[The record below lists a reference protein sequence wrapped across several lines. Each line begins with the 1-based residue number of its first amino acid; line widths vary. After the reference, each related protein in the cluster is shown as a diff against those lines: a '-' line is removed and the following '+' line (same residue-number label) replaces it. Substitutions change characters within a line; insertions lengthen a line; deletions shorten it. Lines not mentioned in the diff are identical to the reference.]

1 MTLQWCAHI
10 LLRQWRRKV
19 MPQAESPEG
28 RNENNP
34 MLQHWV
40 WRRQNTSP
48 EGTADACA
56 RGSAVPS
63 GLLICFVH
71 QLLLRCLLF
80 LLLALAFTSPALATD
95 SSHAK
100 ALFKNPSREFSTG
113 PLWVWNDMLTEQQV
127 RETLRDLAGQHI
139 QQAWVHPRPG
149 LMTPYLS
156 NDWFRLWRVALD
168 EAKRLGM
175 KLWIYDEDS
184 YPSGF
189 AGGWVPELM
198 PESRGRGLDYDQ
210 TNQPPAWSSDIL
222 GVFLLKDDQ
231 SQNVTAELRA
241 GNTLP
246 ADKYLIVKEVRTVDS
261 PWHGNRCYVN
271 LLTPGVT
278 ENFLDVTM
286 NTYRRELGD
295 NFGKAIPGVFSDEP
309 NIYAAGRLPWCED
322 LPKQFQQ
329 RWGYSVLEHL
339 DSLFYPVGDWQR
351 VRHNFFQ
358 VLNALFIERW
368 AKPYHDYCERNHLQ
382 WTGHYWDH
390 EWPNC
395 VYVPDNMA
403 VYPWPQLPGIDCL
416 QNRYEESCQA
426 QFGNMRI
433 VRELASVANQLG
445 RPRTFCE
452 AYGGASWDVRFEDL
466 KRIGDWL
473 EVLGINT
480 INQHLSFIT
489 IRGARKRDNP
499 QSFSYHE
506 PWWEAYHI
514 SADYFA
520 RLSAAMSQG
529 EQRNHILLL
538 EPTTT
543 AWMYQGDSTRLKALG
558 DDFFG
563 LIQKLE
569 AAQIEYDIGSEDI
582 LAKYGSV
589 VASQH
594 GKPQAHGEI
603 SPSRPSHISS
613 LNLQLSKIRAVRMLQ
628 HQTTVHPLP
637 FIRGEGR
644 GEGLLASGVNPVVVT
659 RTASAQLKVGQR
671 LYSTVILPAS
681 TDNLNART
689 VRLLSDFS
697 SQTGTLLCLSNP
709 PNRIDGLPSTRG
721 QALASTRGFRRV
733 ETDQM
738 VDLLTADSQ
747 RHGFAIHRTTQ
758 DKGILFH
765 HRRQMADGQLLFLV
779 NTSTEFPSTGTFEAQ
794 AGGIEQWDP
803 YAGNSKPYP
812 FARIGSEI
820 QASFSLTPFGSVLL
834 FLPNRRLPTVPAPH
848 TQVTELKPLTGIEVK
863 RLQPNVLTIDYVDV
877 TAGGE
882 TRTNFQTYRAN
893 QFVWKQN
900 GMERN
905 PWDSAV
911 QFKDELIS
919 KTFPPGS
926 GFEATYR
933 FRIQDAVP
941 KSLEIVI
948 ERPDLYSISCN
959 GQPVIARPGAW
970 WLDKAFGRLDIAAA
984 ARCGENE
991 VTIKASPFTMF
1002 HELEAA
1008 YLLGDFGVSPVANG
1022 FVLTATRD
1030 LLLDT
1035 SLPRQGWNL
1044 QGHPFYSSCVSYRQQ
1059 FKVAH
1064 RHGQFVV
1071 NLPDWNGSV
1080 AKVNVN
1086 GKFAGYIDAPPS
1098 ECDVTKFIHRGTN
1111 DIDVI
1116 VIGTLKNTLG
1126 PHHGNLRL
1134 GAAWPTSFQKGPEV
1148 GQPAGTN
1155 YTTVPY
1161 GLFKPFTLQSKQAG
1175 KAR

>member
-1 MTLQWCAHI
+1 
-10 LLRQWRRKV
+10 
-19 MPQAESPEG
+19 
-28 RNENNP
+28 
-34 MLQHWV
+34 
-40 WRRQNTSP
+40 
-48 EGTADACA
+48 
-56 RGSAVPS
+56 
-63 GLLICFVH
+63 
-71 QLLLRCLLF
+71 
-80 LLLALAFTSPALATD
+80 
-95 SSHAK
+95 
-100 ALFKNPSREFSTG
+100 
-113 PLWVWNDMLTEQQV
+113 
-127 RETLRDLAGQHI
+127 
-139 QQAWVHPRPG
+139 
-149 LMTPYLS
+149 MTPYLS

-168 EAKRLGM
+168 EAKHLGM

-231 SQNVTAELRA
+231 SQNVTAELRE
-241 GNTLP
+241 GKTLP

-278 ENFLDVTM
+278 EKFLDVTM

-309 NIYAAGRLPWCED
+309 NINAAGRLPWCED

-358 VLNALFIERW
+358 ILNDLFIERW

-589 VASQH
+589 VPSPH
-594 GKPQAHGEI
+594 GKIEAHGEIFPNRLSHIKSLNSQLSKIQAVHMLQNQTTVLPLALLPAPKFEEGGIRGEGRPALHSAFHEGGGEGLLAGDPVHSEI
-603 SPSRPSHISS
+603 SPSRPSH
-613 LNLQLSKIRAVRMLQ
+613 LSKIQAIRMLQ
-628 HQTTVHPLP
+628 NQTTVHPLP

-644 GEGLLASGVNPVVVT
+644 GEGLLVGDVNPVVAT
-659 RTASAQLKVGQR
+659 RSASAQLKVGQR
-671 LYSTVILPAS
+671 LYSTVILPSS

-689 VRLLSDFS
+689 IRLLSDFS

-709 PNRIDGLPSTRG
+709 PSRIDGLPSTRG
-721 QALASTRGFRRV
+721 QALASTPGFSRV
-733 ETDQM
+733 ETDQI
-738 VDLLTADSQ
+738 VDLLSADSQ
-747 RHGFAIHRTTQ
+747 QHGFAVHRTTQ

-803 YAGNSKPYP
+803 YTGNSKPYP
-812 FARIGSEI
+812 FARIGSGI

-848 TQVTELKPLTGIEVK
+848 NQLTELKPLTGTEVK

-941 KSLEIVI
+941 KSLEMVI

-984 ARCGENE
+984 ARCGDNE
-991 VTIKASPFTMF
+991 VIIKASPFTMF

-1022 FVLTATRD
+1022 FVLTAPRE
-1030 LLLDT
+1030 LLVDT
-1035 SLPRQGWNL
+1035 SSPRQGWNS
-1044 QGHPFYSSCVSYRQQ
+1044 QGHPFYSGGVSYREQ

-1071 NLPDWNGSV
+1071 NLPDWSGSV

-1086 GKFAGYIDAPPS
+1086 GKFAGYIDAPPF

-1161 GLFKPFTLQSKQAG
+1161 GLFKPFTLQSKVLG
-1175 KAR
+1175 KQS